1 MGISVDPVG
10 QRYVASLARPGGNTT
25 GLATSLEDTTPKQLQ
40 FLTMAVP
47 SLTRVGVFVNPDAP
61 AHFEILNILRAAV
74 PPGRLSI
81 VPAEMRNPL
90 DIEGAFAK
98 LMNERIGGVLLPSDS
113 FSFRS
118 ASGSRNLP

>member
-1 MGISVDPVG
+1 
-10 QRYVASLARPGGNTT
+10 
-25 GLATSLEDTTPKQLQ
+25 
-40 FLTMAVP
+40 MAVP